1 MTERVIF
8 DILILASASI
18 IATLGVILMG
28 IRIPSGKEWKN
39 LGATRGYLALSCFLL
54 AAINI
59 LSYLNERYPVADI
72 AHLDAIKDIVV
83 LVFASWQAMMFTMT
97 LLTFIQPLYLNKKDV
112 AQQLVVILSSGGL
125 LLLSLFLWSSIFLV
139 IYYIAIAAYLL
150 QLIYYTVL
158 FSKQYKQ
165 CLKQLE
171 EYYDEDESYRI
182 NWIRTIF
189 YTALG
194 IGILVLISL
203 FLNGFGNNA
212 FIIIYTAFYL
222 YVVVRFL
229 NYKNK
234 GIKLVL
240 PATITEKGFVTD
252 RYQDRQRVN
261 GNNHMNVK
269 ELEFKKALDVW
280 VDEKRFSEKDAGVEE
295 IAQSL
300 GADISFLRYYFR
312 TYIQEDFRT
321 WRSRLRVNEAKQ
333 MLEEDPQLSLSE
345 VCMMVGFNDKG
356 NFHRQF
362 QKFMGTTPANYRYD
376 CHEKTNTDVRKS
388 YKPY

>member
-28 IRIPSGKEWKN
+28 ISIPSGKEWNN
-39 LGATRGYLALSCFLL
+39 LRTTRIYLALSCIIL

-59 LSYLNERYPVADI
+59 LSYLTNGYPVADI
-72 AHLDAIKDIVV
+72 EQLEAFKNVVV
-83 LVFASWQAMMFTMT
+83 LVFASWQAMMFTIT
-97 LLTFIQPLYLNKKDV
+97 LLTFLQPLYLNKKDV

-158 FSKQYKQ
+158 FSKQYRQ

-182 NWIRTIF
+182 KWIRTIF

-212 FIIIYTAFYL
+212 FIVIYTAFYL

-252 RYQDRQRVN
+252 RDQDRQRVN
-261 GNNHMNVK
+261 GNNHMNER

-312 TYIQEDFRT
+312 TYIKEDFRT

-362 QKFMGTTPANYRYD
+362 QKFMGTTPANYKYD
-376 CHEKTNTDVRKS
+376 CHEKTNTYVRES

>member
-1 MTERVIF
+1 
-8 DILILASASI
+8 
-18 IATLGVILMG
+18 MG

-362 QKFMGTTPANYRYD
+362 QKFMGTTPANYKYD
-376 CHEKTNTDVRKS
+376 CHEKTNTHVRES

>member
-1 MTERVIF
+1 
-8 DILILASASI
+8 
-18 IATLGVILMG
+18 MG
-28 IRIPSGKEWKN
+28 ISIPSGKEWNN
-39 LGATRGYLALSCFLL
+39 LRTTRIYLALSCIIL

-59 LSYLNERYPVADI
+59 LSYLTNGYPVADI
-72 AHLDAIKDIVV
+72 EQLEAFKNVVV
-83 LVFASWQAMMFTMT
+83 LVFASWQAMMFTIT
-97 LLTFIQPLYLNKKDV
+97 LLTFLQPLYLNKKDV

-158 FSKQYKQ
+158 FSKQYRQ

-182 NWIRTIF
+182 KWIRTIF

-212 FIIIYTAFYL
+212 FIVIYTAFYL

-252 RYQDRQRVN
+252 RDQDRQRVN
-261 GNNHMNVK
+261 GNNHMNER

-312 TYIQEDFRT
+312 TYIKEDFRT

-362 QKFMGTTPANYRYD
+362 QKFMGTTPANYKYD
-376 CHEKTNTDVRKS
+376 CHEKTNTYVRES